1 MLRFVWTLLLPACLL
16 APSASFAQVPTDVA
30 EDLLRKCGLWEQLSG
45 VEPQAQA
52 GFAQAMS
59 ALEPKPSAAATARL
73 ATVIKTSYASS
84 RLRATAL
91 QVVAEGLAAQHVD
104 DLGRWYTSAAGIAI
118 TKAEEKASASQG
130 DPREVAA
137 QGAAI
142 LAQST
147 EQRRELIDVV
157 MRESKAVEAAVETT
171 LSVALA
177 VQRGVAAAM
186 PHAPGMNAGE
196 AKNALEAQRPRLL
209 ATYSKLIAAS
219 FALAYK
225 TVPDADLERYAAF
238 LKSPAGQHFNALVVR
253 ALDTALSKASEE
265 LGRSLPGTK
274 DRANT

>member
-1 MLRFVWTLLLPACLL
+1 MLRIVLTLLLPACLL
-16 APSASFAQVPTDVA
+16 ATSSSFAQVPADVA
-30 EDLLRKCGLWEQLSG
+30 EDLLRKCGLWEQLGS

-59 ALEPKPSAAATARL
+59 TLEPKPSAAATERL
-73 ATVIKTSYASS
+73 ATVIKASYASS
-84 RLRATAL
+84 RLRAAAL
-91 QVVAEGLAAQHVD
+91 QVVADGLAEQHVD
-104 DLGRWYTSAAGIAI
+104 GLRRWYTSAAGVAI
-118 TKAEEKASASQG
+118 TRAEEEASARR
-130 DPREVAA
+130 DEPREVAA
-137 QGAAI
+137 QGAAV

-147 EQRRELIDVV
+147 EQRRGLIDVV

-177 VQRGVAAAM
+177 VQRGVATAM
-186 PHAPGMNAGE
+186 HHAPNMNAGD
-196 AKNALEAQRPRLL
+196 AKHALEAQRPRLL

-225 TVPDADLERYAAF
+225 NVPDADLERYAEF
-238 LKSPAGQHFNALVVR
+238 LKSPAGQQFNALVVR
-253 ALDTALSKASEE
+253 ALDSALSKASED